1 MHGNGGIFSQE
12 ISLSLTSL
20 GAKYE
25 IISKAN
31 QLRGGRRSIFEG
43 RARLACDCPDSEM
56 EACMEIPIEAAGGRR
71 LKNIKSRKRMQKTCP
86 DNVGTDGIEEGI
98 SEGSGDDA
106 KFRTLVEVAGQ
117 AGHGIMILQDID
129 GKEGVI
135 TFVNTSFAKALGYT
149 RDYLL
154 GKTVAQV
161 IHPDSLPL
169 VAQHHRSRQEGQYV
183 PERYEVKALSRQ
195 GRIVPLEVSSATVII
210 DDKVS
215 TIAFLTDISKRRQT
229 EKRLRESEES
239 YRQLVE
245 NINAVVYAVDK
256 NGVLTYSSPRI
267 VDICGRSASEFVGK
281 KFTQFVHTD
290 DLPGSMENLKK
301 VLDGPLNEPWECR
314 MVIPGSSEIYW
325 VQGHNRPVYED
336 GVIVGFHG
344 VMIDITNQKQAEEAR
359 RRSEEKYRL
368 LVESSP
374 DGVLSIDSKGRI
386 VDCNSEVCRLLDR
399 SRDDILGSDFS
410 RIVANG
416 ALGVEQPFTV
426 ELDRKGFVEAE
437 LDMIHRDGRVVP
449 VWAKLVARKDADQGE
464 RQVVVYL
471 RDIAERRKVDELKDQ
486 FISLVSHELR
496 TPLTVIMGAVNTA
509 LSEGERLPQA
519 EVKLLIQDAAQGSEE
534 LSHILENLLELS
546 RSRANKVHLSL
557 DTVNLEEV
565 LLRAVNKAR
574 RRGAEHVLTLNLSKK
589 LPLVLADRI
598 RLERILHNLID
609 NAIKYSPGG
618 EIVIS
623 ARRQGSCAVIEVRDK
638 GIGISQED
646 LARLFQPFYR
656 IRDESMEGT
665 KGTGL
670 GLLVCRKLV
679 EAHGGRIWV
688 QSNVGEGSAFFFT
701 LPLDHKS
708 KKSDDATASEG
719 KRRLKSCK

>member
-1 MHGNGGIFSQE
+1 
-12 ISLSLTSL
+12 
-20 GAKYE
+20 
-25 IISKAN
+25 
-31 QLRGGRRSIFEG
+31 
-43 RARLACDCPDSEM
+43 
-56 EACMEIPIEAAGGRR
+56 
-71 LKNIKSRKRMQKTCP
+71 
-86 DNVGTDGIEEGI
+86 
-98 SEGSGDDA
+98 
-106 KFRTLVEVAGQ
+106 
-117 AGHGIMILQDID
+117 
-129 GKEGVI
+129 
-135 TFVNTSFAKALGYT
+135 
-149 RDYLL
+149 
-154 GKTVAQV
+154 
-161 IHPDSLPL
+161 
-169 VAQHHRSRQEGQYV
+169 
-183 PERYEVKALSRQ
+183 
-195 GRIVPLEVSSATVII
+195 
-210 DDKVS
+210 
-215 TIAFLTDISKRRQT
+215 
-229 EKRLRESEES
+229 
-239 YRQLVE
+239 LVE